1 MVLEAGKGEDGL
13 FGGSSY
19 GFSIYSSLLIRIF
32 RSMKKITCFLRKWIY
47 IYIYLYTHKRINHDV
62 FLFMSALSLVCLPFH
77 FIFLPYFLTYSLS
90 CISFSF
96 TFKLYFFYFF
106 ILTPDLLC
114 IYSDIHPSF
123 TSFILSLSH
132 LAPLS
137 VSFLHH
143 HDLRRKSEL
152 DLSPHSLIQL
162 LFVPIS
168 VTWAVMGLRRADP
181 TGFHTWT

>member
-1 MVLEAGKGEDGL
+1 M
-13 FGGSSY
+13 
-19 GFSIYSSLLIRIF
+19 
-32 RSMKKITCFLRKWIY
+32 
-47 IYIYLYTHKRINHDV
+47 YTHKRITHDV
-62 FLFMSALSLVCLPFH
+62 FLFMSALSLLCLPFH

-90 CISFSF
+90 SLSFF

-106 ILTPDLLC
+106 ILTPELLC
-114 IYSDIHPSF
+114 IYSDIHPSI
-123 TSFILSLSH
+123 TSFVLSLSH

-137 VSFLHH
+137 ISFLHH
-143 HDLRRKSEL
+143 HDPRRKSEL

-181 TGFHTWT
+181 TGLHTWTWPSCSGPYVCMC